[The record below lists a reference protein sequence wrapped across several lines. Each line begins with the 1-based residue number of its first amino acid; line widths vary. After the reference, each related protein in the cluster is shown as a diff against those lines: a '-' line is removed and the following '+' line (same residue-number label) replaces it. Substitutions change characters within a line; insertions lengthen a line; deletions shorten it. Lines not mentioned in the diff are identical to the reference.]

1 MGLDGIANFAWTSPD
16 NMFISMCIAYV
27 FSSTGYFMLQYM
39 AAIEGIPRSLYE
51 AAEIDGATRTSQFL
65 TITFPL
71 IRNTLV
77 TSLTLWTSRVCG
89 FFALSRVFVSSKT
102 VSPLMYIY
110 NVLFGTES
118 SNTAVGVGAA
128 ASVVVALIVVT
139 VFAISNLIPKDKD
152 IEL

>member
-1 MGLDGIANFAWTSPD
+1 
-16 NMFISMCIAYV
+16 
-27 FSSTGYFMLQYM
+27 
-39 AAIEGIPRSLYE
+39 
-51 AAEIDGATRTSQFL
+51 
-65 TITFPL
+65 
-71 IRNTLV
+71 
-77 TSLTLWTSRVCG
+77 
-89 FFALSRVFVSSKT
+89 
-102 VSPLMYIY
+102 MYIY